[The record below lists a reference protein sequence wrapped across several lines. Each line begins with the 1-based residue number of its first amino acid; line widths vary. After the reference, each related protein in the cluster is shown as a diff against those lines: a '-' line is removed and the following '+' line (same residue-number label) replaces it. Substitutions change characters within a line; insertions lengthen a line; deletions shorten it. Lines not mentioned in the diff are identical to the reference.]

1 MSVEHL
7 PWEEVPGPIYS
18 ARELKPRKKW
28 VTVGS
33 WILSVVLVVGGILTP
48 YRVLILF
55 GVLYVLTLLMKKDT
69 VVTRRGL
76 EMFYQMRITT
86 QYNFWGWD
94 EIVSVVREDRNH
106 PELVALYFGIGDKAK
121 RLFFTKEDAQHI
133 LELARACKPQI
144 VIQDAPKQ
152 PPNSSRSVRKKKR

>member
-48 YRVLILF
+48 YRVLIVF

-106 PELVALYFGIGDKAK
+106 PEVVALYFGQAAVFHQGGRPAHSG
-121 RLFFTKEDAQHI
+121 AGPGVQ
-133 LELARACKPQI
+133 
-144 VIQDAPKQ
+144 APDCHPGRTQ
-152 PPNSSRSVRKKKR
+152 AAAEQFPVCT